1 MRVSKCCSPVPG
13 DQIIGYITKGRG
25 VSVHRVDCPNIVN
38 LPESEKARFI
48 EVEWSGGEKAI
59 SYNTDISIIAEDR
72 KGMFADISRTCE
84 DMDVHIAGV
93 NARSDKDNVV
103 HMTMTLALSDTGEIQ
118 KVLRNLKNIHGVI
131 DVYRSN

>member
-1 MRVSKCCSPVPG
+1 
-13 DQIIGYITKGRG
+13 
-25 VSVHRVDCPNIVN
+25 
-38 LPESEKARFI
+38 
-48 EVEWSGGEKAI
+48 
-59 SYNTDISIIAEDR
+59 
-72 KGMFADISRTCE
+72 MFADISRTCE